1 MLRNVQ
7 AIAYFIES
15 HLLCRWSPPAKR
27 VALEAGASILLA
39 VGDISLGIDIG
50 GTTVKVGALREG
62 EVLWTNRSARY
73 SRPSS
78 EQLVDAIKQA
88 CEKLS
93 DPVGKVGLCVP
104 GILDENKRQV
114 VVATNVPGLVGV
126 PLADLVAR
134 AIGMNEVEP
143 VVVNDANATGFDLFS
158 ISELGGR
165 LLTIAIGTGVG
176 ASVFDDG
183 KPLFVDG
190 ESPGHIGQ
198 VDVSIEGSRVTG
210 PDGGRGGLEGY
221 LGTRALRARYGSAA
235 ASKIR
240 PGHAPFRALVR
251 IIRICHAI
259 YRPHHVCLAGGT
271 GIRLG
276 YLVEPLKKAVD
287 GGLTNI
293 ARQDWTL
300 FTAESDFH
308 AAVGAA
314 RIAASGSWPR

>member
-1 MLRNVQ
+1 
-7 AIAYFIES
+7 
-15 HLLCRWSPPAKR
+15 
-27 VALEAGASILLA
+27 VALGINASILPL
-39 VGDISLGIDIG
+39 VSDISLGIDIG
-50 GTTVKVGALREG
+50 GTTIKVAALREG
-62 EVLWTNRSARY
+62 EVLWTSRSARY
-73 SRPSS
+73 SRPTSD
-78 EQLVDAIKQA
+78 QLVDAIRQA

-104 GILDENKRQV
+104 GIMDEAKREV
-114 VVATNVPGLVGV
+114 TVSTNVPGLVGV
-126 PLADLVAR
+126 PLPDLVTN
-134 AIGMNEVEP
+134 AIGLTGVTP
-143 VVVNDANATGFDLFS
+143 VVVNDANATGYD
-158 ISELGGR
+158 IYMTRQPIGR

-198 VDVSIEGSRVTG
+198 VDVAIEGTRVTG

-221 LGTRALRARYGSAA
+221 LGTRALRARYGPDAS
-235 ASKIR
+235 SKIR

-259 YRPHHVCLAGGT
+259 YRPAHICLAGGT

-276 YLVEPLKKAVD
+276 HLLEPLKEAVD
-287 GGLTNI
+287 TGLTNI
-293 ARQDWTL
+293 ARKDWAL
-300 FTAESDFH
+300 FVAESDFH

-314 RIAASGSWPR
+314 RIAASGSWVR